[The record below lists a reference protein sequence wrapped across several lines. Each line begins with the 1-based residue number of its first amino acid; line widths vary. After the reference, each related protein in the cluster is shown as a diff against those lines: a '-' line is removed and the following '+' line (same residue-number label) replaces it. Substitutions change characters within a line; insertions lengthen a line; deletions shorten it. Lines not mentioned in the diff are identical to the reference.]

1 MQFDDRIFNEMQ
13 DISIDPM
20 ENEYV
25 VNEILPK
32 IQKQENTS
40 QDLEIWFI
48 PDNSLLYAGLMKW
61 YGGRNKAL
69 KNIRSA
75 VEDGDGIYFASDAQS
90 NFISTDLLGSEFA
103 DKDAKH
109 NFIKM
114 LNTDHWQQNRPDD
127 NRLVGFFK
135 SISILLDIT
144 SR

>member
-1 MQFDDRIFNEMQ
+1 MQFDDRIFNEMH
-13 DISIDPM
+13 DISINPM

-25 VNEILPK
+25 VDEILPK

-69 KNIRSA
+69 KHIRSA
-75 VEDGDGIYFASDAQS
+75 VEDEDGIYFASDAQS

-114 LNTDHWQQNRPDD
+114 LNKDH
-127 NRLVGFFK
+127 
-135 SISILLDIT
+135 
-144 SR
+144 

>member
-13 DISIDPM
+13 DISINPM

-25 VNEILPK
+25 VNEILPE

-69 KNIRSA
+69 KHIRSA
-75 VEDGDGIYFASDAQS
+75 VEDEDGIYFASNTQS

-103 DKDAKH
+103 DKDAKQ

-114 LNTDHWQQNRPDD
+114 LNTDQSTTPD
-127 NRLVGFFK
+127 
-135 SISILLDIT
+135 
-144 SR
+144 